1 MTTRMLRAA
10 ALALAFSALTLSG
23 GRNPAVAAEF
33 TARPGKEMKV
43 VFVSR
48 AAMEKFEGRTNQ
60 LAGMISVDPD
70 AMGDSATVR
79 FEVDMASLDTGIK
92 MRNTHMREN
101 HLHTDKFP
109 QAVFEGA
116 SIPGRAAAALAP
128 GTPTALNVEGTF
140 TLHGVSRRMKLAV
153 VVTYRPTPAPARLEF
168 KTEFPVALADH
179 AIDRPQVLFLTL
191 ADVQTVK
198 VSGVAVED
206 PAAPAPPAE
215 VP

>member
-1 MTTRMLRAA
+1 MKRILVFAA
-10 ALALAFSALTLSG
+10 AIMSAGAALVYG
-23 GRNPAVAAEF
+23 PAPGAAAEF

-48 AAMEKFEGRTNQ
+48 AAMEKFEGKTNQ
-60 LAGMISVDPD
+60 LSGTITVDP
-70 AMGDSATVR
+70 AALGDSATVR

-109 QAVFEGA
+109 RAVFEGA

-128 GTPTALNVEGTF
+128 GQAATLNVEGTF

-153 VVTYRPTPAPARLEF
+153 EVTYRPTPAPARIEF

-179 AIDRPQVLFLTL
+179 SIDRPQFLFLKL

-198 VSGVAVED
+198 VSGVAVEA
-206 PAAPAPPAE
+206 PAAPTAAPGGP
-215 VP
+215 